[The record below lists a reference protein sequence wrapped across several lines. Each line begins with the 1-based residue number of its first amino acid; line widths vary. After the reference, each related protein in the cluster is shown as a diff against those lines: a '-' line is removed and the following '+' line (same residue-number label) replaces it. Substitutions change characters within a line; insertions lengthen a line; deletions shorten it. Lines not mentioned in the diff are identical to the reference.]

1 MFVTN
6 FPILHRGISHT
17 DRQSCTVRYVRDT
30 VGQDPTV
37 TPQVEKVLVA
47 IGVNTHSAKEVME
60 SMGLKDKGNFLENYL
75 YPAIELKLVEPLY
88 PEQPKH
94 PKQKYRLTEKGK
106 ALLK

>member
-1 MFVTN
+1 
-6 FPILHRGISHT
+6 
-17 DRQSCTVRYVRDT
+17 
-30 VGQDPTV
+30 
-37 TPQVEKVLVA
+37 
-47 IGVNTHSAKEVME
+47 ME
-60 SMGLKDKGNFLENYL
+60 SMGLKDKGNFLENDL

>member
-75 YPAIELKLVEPLY
+75 YPAIELNLVEPLY